1 MNTVSINEL
10 GLIEQTIPI
19 TANSTVDLVTHDPD
33 MNGNIWYALLVD
45 EKYYNLLMWK
55 HTIGRPDKVGLLED
69 ILKRVQDAVLELS
82 HEDQSIEL
90 PVYELTE
97 LVEYS

>member
-1 MNTVSINEL
+1 MNTVTISEL

-19 TANSTVDLVTHDPD
+19 TANSTVDLITYDPD

-55 HTIGRPDKVGLLED
+55 HTIGRLDKVELLEE
-69 ILKRVQDAVLELS
+69 ITKRVQDAVMQLS
-82 HEDQSIEL
+82 HDQPQIEL

-97 LVEYS
+97 LVEYI